1 MVKVLITPK
10 SYFEIREE
18 MRPLLQGLEV
28 VFNETGRTL
37 TEEEMADRVAD
48 VDGLLVGVDPVTRRV
63 LSAAGRLRAVA
74 KYGVGVDNI
83 DQDALRERGI
93 PLQTTPG
100 ANNVSVAELALGLM
114 LVLARNL
121 CGAVRSVKDGGW
133 ARRQGVELTG
143 KTLGLVGCGQI
154 GREVAVR
161 AGGLGMAVT
170 IADPYFEDEAFLER
184 HGIRR
189 TDMDGLLAGAD
200 FVSLHLPLTPETR
213 GIIGRSA
220 LERMKPGSFLVNTAR
235 GELIDEAALQRALE
249 SGGLAGAA
257 CDVFTKEPP
266 GDHPLLRLDNF
277 ILTPHVGAHTRE
289 AVLRMA
295 RTATRNLLAMLQAG

>member
-114 LVLARNL
+114 LALARNL

>member
-1 MVKVLITPK
+1 MAKVLITPK

>member
-1 MVKVLITPK
+1 
-10 SYFEIREE
+10 